1 MAKVEAE
8 SKDEAMRSKTAVRCA
23 KAAFLLSSL
32 KSSQN
37 RHLKAT
43 VDQQAKE
50 KEMLRKAVG
59 DLKIELVRERLRN
72 KRIKLCAPDSYLSFE
87 LLPFYCLQICLNSH
101 GINSKAMEFACG
113 ATLTCS
119 RSTLLDLSASILICT
134 EFLRPAI

>member
-43 VDQQAKE
+43 VDQQAKVLNYN
-50 KEMLRKAVG
+50 LR
-59 DLKIELVRERLRN
+59 
-72 KRIKLCAPDSYLSFE
+72 SLSA
-87 LLPFYCLQICLNSH
+87 L
-101 GINSKAMEFACG
+101 ACG
-113 ATLTCS
+113 
-119 RSTLLDLSASILICT
+119 
-134 EFLRPAI
+134 